1 MLYEYQC
8 KKCDKVHEKV
18 FKMTDFPNTIKCE
31 SCGGKASKIIS
42 KAVTFTDNDIPWMP
56 SASKVLTKHHERPI
70 TTRTEY
76 KKYLKDNSLAPK
88 C

>member
-1 MLYEYQC
+1 
-8 KKCDKVHEKV
+8 
-18 FKMTDFPNTIKCE
+18 MTDFPNTIECE
-31 SCGGKASKIIS
+31 SCGGRAKKIIS
-42 KAVTFTDNDIPWMP
+42 IGAVMTDGNIKWME

>member
-18 FKMTDFPNTIKCE
+18 FKMTNFPNTIKCD
-31 SCGGKASKIIS
+31 CGGSARKIMS
-42 KAVTFTDNDIPWMP
+42 RSATFTDNDVPWMP

-70 TTRTEY
+70 ETRTEY
-76 KKYLKDNSLAPK
+76 KKYLKENSLAPK